1 MSTFQDFIAS
11 RVLELDYRDSRSET
25 FLKEATIRQL
35 RELSRYPVDFLDGSY
50 SFNTVADQDNYGSGH
65 LNFPVDLYS
74 WAGRPYVTTSSDPVT
89 LKHFIEGPAPIED
102 VRSRGQFGTLS
113 GLYPDVFAWF
123 NRFMWIA
130 PRPTGV
136 TTIQGD
142 YRRDGRRDT
151 ASGDLITTASTTH
164 TNGWFDE
171 GENALRCAVM
181 LEYHETISKDGKS
194 IQLYRDQLFGSQDG
208 KKPGI
213 ISILK
218 KARSAK
224 RSGLMQTDD
233 SMFRDGPAVNR
244 KTAWRWA

>member
-1 MSTFQDFIAS
+1 MSET
-11 RVLELDYRDSRSET
+11 DYRDSRTET
-25 FLKEATIRQL
+25 FLREATLRQL
-35 RELSRYPVDFLDGSY
+35 RDLSRYPVDFLDGSF
-50 SFNTVADQDNYGSGH
+50 SFDTIADTDNYGAGH
-65 LNFPVDLYS
+65 PDFPVDLYS
-74 WAGRPYVTTSSDPVT
+74 WAGLPYVVTGSNPVT
-89 LKHFIEGPAPIED
+89 LKRFINGPVSIED
-102 VRSRGQFGTLS
+102 VRARGQFGTLS

-130 PRPTGV
+130 PRPTGIQ
-136 TTIQGD
+136 TIQGD
-142 YRRDGRRDT
+142 YRRDGLRDT
-151 ASGDLITTASTTH
+151 ATGDPITTASTTH

-233 SMFRDGPAVNR
+233 SMFRDSPAGNR
-244 KTAWRWA
+244 KSAWRWA